1 MIRYQ
6 ALSPNQWEADTQP
19 IGYAG
24 YVRQPDTNIISHFY
38 VNVKLVVLTQTLAP
52 STSRRLKHG
61 GFDGE
66 C

>member
-24 YVRQPDTNIISHFY
+24 YVRQPDMSIIPHFY
-38 VNVKLVVLTQTLAP
+38 VNVKFIFHANPCAVYIPQA
-52 STSRRLKHG
+52 KAW